1 MSWVER
7 ETSVP
12 PLVLE
17 GVIDGG
23 TTGGGATDPL
33 LPPERV
39 AGAAGE
45 RIISESIMPTSD
57 LDPPRNRKTIGTA
70 STAHASITSTNLG
83 LPHKEKTSSSWSFDK

>member
-1 MSWVER
+1 MTWVER
-7 ETSVP
+7 KTGVP

-33 LPPERV
+33 LPPEGV

-45 RIISESIMPTSD
+45 SII
-57 LDPPRNRKTIGTA
+57 
-70 STAHASITSTNLG
+70 
-83 LPHKEKTSSSWSFDK
+83 

>member
-33 LPPERV
+33 PPPE
-39 AGAAGE
+39 GAAGVTGE
-45 RIISESIMPTSD
+45 RIISEPTMPISD
-57 LDPPRNRKTIGTA
+57 LDPP
-70 STAHASITSTNLG
+70 
-83 LPHKEKTSSSWSFDK
+83 

>member
-33 LPPERV
+33 LPPEGV

-45 RIISESIMPTSD
+45 SII
-57 LDPPRNRKTIGTA
+57 
-70 STAHASITSTNLG
+70 
-83 LPHKEKTSSSWSFDK
+83 

>member
-12 PLVLE
+12 LLVLE

-33 LPPERV
+33 LPPEGV

-45 RIISESIMPTSD
+45 RLI
-57 LDPPRNRKTIGTA
+57 
-70 STAHASITSTNLG
+70 
-83 LPHKEKTSSSWSFDK
+83 